1 MSLEGNGNIG
11 IDTEVFATRELL
23 NEKIAILNNKIL
35 DLKIGIKL
43 IEMENKNTRDELSS
57 DMKLIKR
64 INKLLLGFVVV
75 FEACL
80 IIALR

>member
-1 MSLEGNGNIG
+1 MDLEGSSLTMDPI
-11 IDTEVFATRELL
+11 RE
-23 NEKIAILNNKIL
+23 EIAKINVRIMC
-35 DLKIGIKL
+35 LKTDIKL